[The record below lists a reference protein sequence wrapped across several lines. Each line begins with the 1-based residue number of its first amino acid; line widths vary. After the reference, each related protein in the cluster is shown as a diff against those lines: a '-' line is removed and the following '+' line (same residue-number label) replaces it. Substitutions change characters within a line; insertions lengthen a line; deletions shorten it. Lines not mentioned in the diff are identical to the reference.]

1 MNQTN
6 TLTQKDG
13 PAETLRSGRLFG
25 QEIQTL
31 QPTMIQLTE
40 WDWLNLQ
47 DIATECQRLCDAVT
61 ARMSAD
67 QPTDKQVWEMMKAH
81 RAAVDALTRRPNTPS
96 LPRRAADSKP

>member
-1 MNQTN
+1 MKTPDTN
-6 TLTQKDG
+6 E
-13 PAETLRSGRLFG
+13 PLRSDRLFG
-25 QEIQTL
+25 QELQTL
-31 QPTMIQLTE
+31 QPTMIKRPE

-81 RAAVDALTRRPNTPS
+81 RAAVDALTRRQNVAGQ
-96 LPRRAADSKP
+96 PRDTTT

>member
-1 MNQTN
+1 MNETPDTAQRPAQPVVAT
-6 TLTQKDG
+6 G
-13 PAETLRSGRLFG
+13 PLFG

-31 QPTMIQLTE
+31 QPTMIQRPE

-81 RAAVDALTRRPNTPS
+81 RAAVDALTRRPNGASET
-96 LPRRAADSKP
+96 RK

>member
-1 MNQTN
+1 MN
-6 TLTQKDG
+6 TQNKKDA
-13 PAETLRSGRLFG
+13 AEPLRSGRLFG

-31 QPTMIQLTE
+31 QPTMIQRPE

-81 RAAVDALTRRPNTPS
+81 RAAVDALTRRPNTETS
-96 LPRRAADSKP
+96 QPRGQTHE

>member
-1 MNQTN
+1 MSTQNN
-6 TLTQKDG
+6 TSARVG
-13 PAETLRSGRLFG
+13 CGRLFG
-25 QEIQTL
+25 QEIQTF
-31 QPTMIQLTE
+31 QPTMIQRPE

-81 RAAVDALTRRPNTPS
+81 RAAVDALTRRPNTETS
-96 LPRRAADSKP
+96 QPRGQTHE